1 MPRPKTSPRVGGRCA
16 APSRHL
22 SRTREPTPCKF
33 HFKLAAVPPR
43 CRRSTGCPTPA
54 RAHARG
60 AATWGSRPCEC
71 TRPSSLPRAP
81 PRSLPPNFKHPPA
94 RSEPDDIGDS
104 GLLWLFLSYGYVLY
118 FASNLISEG
127 SDLLLLVPSIAGIV
141 GSCVLPVLGAVPD
154 GAIMLFSGLGDVEEA
169 QENLA
174 VGVGALAGS
183 TIMLLTVPW
192 ALSLWAGR
200 VDLDAEGK
208 ANYARK
214 PKLGANRGPT
224 ECGVSPG
231 PQVKSGANIMVMTLV
246 SYVIIQGP
254 AFFMAGDSRAEVAE
268 NEKSWA
274 LLGLVTTLGG
284 FVSYLYYQG
293 VSSHAQDVQKKK
305 QEAVMKTMLASG
317 RVSL

>member
-1 MPRPKTSPRVGGRCA
+1 MG
-16 APSRHL
+16 
-22 SRTREPTPCKF
+22 F
-33 HFKLAAVPPR
+33 
-43 CRRSTGCPTPA
+43 PA
-54 RAHARG
+54 I
-60 AATWGSRPCEC
+60 
-71 TRPSSLPRAP
+71 
-81 PRSLPPNFKHPPA
+81 
-94 RSEPDDIGDS
+94 EPDDIGDT

-231 PQVKSGANIMVMTLV
+231 PQVKRARTSWSSPSCRM
-246 SYVIIQGP
+246 SS
-254 AFFMAGDSRAEVAE
+254 SR
-268 NEKSWA
+268 
-274 LLGLVTTLGG
+274 G
-284 FVSYLYYQG
+284 
-293 VSSHAQDVQKKK
+293 
-305 QEAVMKTMLASG
+305 
-317 RVSL
+317 

>member
-1 MPRPKTSPRVGGRCA
+1 M
-16 APSRHL
+16 
-22 SRTREPTPCKF
+22 
-33 HFKLAAVPPR
+33 
-43 CRRSTGCPTPA
+43 
-54 RAHARG
+54 
-60 AATWGSRPCEC
+60 
-71 TRPSSLPRAP
+71 
-81 PRSLPPNFKHPPA
+81 
-94 RSEPDDIGDS
+94 
-104 GLLWLFLSYGYVLY
+104 WLFLSYGYVLY

-214 PKLGANRGPT
+214 PKLGANRGPQLRRFR
-224 ECGVSPG
+224 C
-231 PQVKSGANIMVMTLV
+231 
-246 SYVIIQGP
+246 II
-254 AFFMAGDSRAEVAE
+254 
-268 NEKSWA
+268 
-274 LLGLVTTLGG
+274 
-284 FVSYLYYQG
+284 
-293 VSSHAQDVQKKK
+293 
-305 QEAVMKTMLASG
+305 
-317 RVSL
+317 

>member
-1 MPRPKTSPRVGGRCA
+1 MPIIS
-16 APSRHL
+16 S
-22 SRTREPTPCKF
+22 
-33 HFKLAAVPPR
+33 
-43 CRRSTGCPTPA
+43 PA
-54 RAHARG
+54 RAA
-60 AATWGSRPCEC
+60 PC
-71 TRPSSLPRAP
+71 RLPKQP
-81 PRSLPPNFKHPPA
+81 PRPH
-94 RSEPDDIGDS
+94 RREPDDIGDS

-183 TIMLLTVPW
+183 TIMLLTVR

-254 AFFMAGDSRAEVAE
+254 AFFMSGDSRAEVAE

-284 FVSYLYYQG
+284 FVSYLYYQ
-293 VSSHAQDVQKKK
+293 VSSSHAQDVQKKK
-305 QEAVMKTMLASG
+305 QRLS
-317 RVSL
+317 